1 MSKIALAPNASGT
14 GTFTLSAPNSNTS
27 RTLVL
32 PDADGTLITNT
43 SALDASKLT
52 GNVSSALLT
61 GALPAISGAAL
72 TGLASITPAAG
83 VVGSYAFLRNKT
95 TTERDQGETLSG
107 SSLGFAGIRD
117 TQSNNAGNM
126 TNQVS
131 PSGTWQCM
139 GYVIASNQAN
149 TLWLRIS

>member
-1 MSKIALAPNASGT
+1 MSKIALSPNASGT

-27 RTLVL
+27 RTFEL
-32 PDADGTLITNT
+32 PDADGNLITNT

-83 VVGSYAFLRNKT
+83 VVGSYAFLRHQVSVTKNQGD
-95 TTERDQGETLSG
+95 TETG
-107 SSLGFAGIRD
+107 SNLGFAGIRD
-117 TQSNNAGNM
+117 TQVNNAGNM
-126 TNQVS
+126 TNAVS